1 MRLVHDRANPS
12 IQSSVIH
19 DPCPVSQEDDPVGQ
33 AIAGL
38 TSSASALADLALVSA
53 NRDRMANEQDFEI
66 ICHALTQIQFVAS
79 LVDVRMVA
87 NGQIETED
95 AL

>member
-1 MRLVHDRANPS
+1 MNSRENSDALTGSAV
-12 IQSSVIH
+12 IQGPWV
-19 DPCPVSQEDDPVGQ
+19 DDPVGQ
-33 AIAGL
+33 AIASL
-38 TSSASALADLALVSA
+38 TSSASALADLALLSA